1 MSQCTFTNGIS
12 VAAVAV
18 VEVQPLVE
26 DSILE
31 MDVRDESLIHY
42 IILYVALFLIQLY
55 RTYIDTSN
63 ILYYLLILRRFP
75 ALMHTI
81 PLYNMSTSPLMGHER
96 GCILLG

>member
-31 MDVRDESLIHY
+31 MDVSNELISYKIECTVYVTAIANKY
-42 IILYVALFLIQLY
+42 I
-55 RTYIDTSN
+55 
-63 ILYYLLILRRFP
+63 
-75 ALMHTI
+75 
-81 PLYNMSTSPLMGHER
+81 
-96 GCILLG
+96 